1 MSLALRVSVMPR
13 QRLGTTVE
21 QQMSRGK
28 RKREVANRMKVMDF
42 SAVQEA
48 RNRRLEALENDN
60 YAAEQEALLL
70 EGEEEYDPGI
80 ESEDEMAGRKRNAR
94 PRKRKQR
101 RRQRGQRDIRL
112 DGMKTGIEKWNKP
125 TQAALEEENLSA
137 RPRLM
142 VSSSQMVA
150 SPSSRPPRYFCSTCG
165 YSAPYTCTRCFTRFC
180 SVQCNLVHQETRCL
194 KFTV

>member
-1 MSLALRVSVMPR
+1 MPR
-13 QRLGTTVE
+13 QRLGTAGEE
-21 QQMSRGK
+21 QVSRGK
-28 RKREVANRMKVMDF
+28 RKREVANRMKRVDF
-42 SAVQEA
+42 SAVEEA

-70 EGEEEYDPGI
+70 EGEEEYNPGI
-80 ESEDEMAGRKRNAR
+80 ESEDEMAGRKRNSR

-101 RRQRGQRDIRL
+101 RRQRGQKDSRL
-112 DGMKTGIEKWNKP
+112 DGLKTGIEKWNKP
-125 TQAALEEENLSA
+125 TQLAVEEENLSA
-137 RPRLM
+137 RPKSM
-142 VSSSQMVA
+142 VSLLQMVV

-180 SVQCNLVHQETRCL
+180 SVRCNLVHQETRCL